1 MAVQWIVRIRFM
13 LSAFSLGSMKIFSV
27 FLFLIITSSCALH
40 HHTKIKKHWHSCDG
54 EVFYT
59 PIEYDEDLKSC
70 SELLKE
76 EILQELGKE

>member
-1 MAVQWIVRIRFM
+1 
-13 LSAFSLGSMKIFSV
+13 MKIIFA
-27 FLFLIITSSCALH
+27 FLFLIIVSSCASH
-40 HHTKIKKHWHSCDG
+40 HHTNLEKHWHSCDG

-76 EILQELGKE
+76 EIIEEISQSGCKRC